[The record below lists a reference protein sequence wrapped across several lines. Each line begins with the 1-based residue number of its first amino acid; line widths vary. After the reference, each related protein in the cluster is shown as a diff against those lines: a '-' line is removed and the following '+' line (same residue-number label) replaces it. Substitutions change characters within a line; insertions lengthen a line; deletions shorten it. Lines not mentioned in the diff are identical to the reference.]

1 MTSARGATTA
11 AIVSGVVVG
20 TLAALCSGPPAPG
33 PAPTRSD
40 VTPVMTGGPAPTP
53 ERVAAGR
60 PPAGPPVASPVPVP
74 TPSPSPT
81 PTASAPGVAPDEGDE
96 LDRVPVVELEKRCAF
111 RQPAS
116 CSAAARAFEAG
127 RGIRADA
134 AKARLYRSLALSLL
148 DERCVARDAQ
158 ACLDLSL
165 LHERGLGVKPSPEA
179 AGALRRRA
187 LELCVGK
194 TSPFCGQLG
203 ASLGDFK

>member
-40 VTPVMTGGPAPTP
+40 VTPVMAGGPAPTP
-53 ERVAAGR
+53 ERVAAR
-60 PPAGPPVASPVPVP
+60 PPPAGPPAASPVPVP
-74 TPSPSPT
+74 TPSPT
-81 PTASAPGVAPDEGDE
+81 PTASAPRVAPDEGDE
-96 LDRVPVVELEKRCAF
+96 LDRVSVAELEKRCAF

-127 RGIRADA
+127 RDTRADA

-158 ACLDLSL
+158 ACHDLSL
-165 LHERGLGVKPSPEA
+165 LHERGLGVKPSPET

-203 ASLGDFK
+203 ASPGDFK